1 MTTETP
7 YSEDVQILVGLPSH
21 GGDLVLQIRIA
32 GQATEVTMTP
42 AGARALA
49 TTLLQKA
56 AEYDRFFPGGPPPA
70 N

>member
-1 MTTETP
+1 MTTESP
-7 YSEDVQILVGLPSH
+7 CSADVEILVGIPKH
-21 GGDLVLQIRIA
+21 GGNLVLRIRIA

-56 AEYDRFFPGGPPPA
+56 AEYDRLFPGGPPPA